1 MKKILLI
8 SAALIATAP
17 LLTLASSDDSRHGY
31 DDCKRYGTGVVAS
44 GSTST
49 GGTSTGCV
57 NKPYMTGAKDEL
69 HGLQLALG
77 KLSPADRA
85 ELVKM
90 IRTYLASKGVALPTE
105 PVKEIKKEIKKE
117 RKEIKQDRKE
127 YLKKMKER
135 REALREKMKELRK

>member
-1 MKKILLI
+1 
-8 SAALIATAP
+8 
-17 LLTLASSDDSRHGY
+17 
-31 DDCKRYGTGVVAS
+31 
-44 GSTST
+44 
-49 GGTSTGCV
+49 
-57 NKPYMTGAKDEL
+57 MTGAKDEL
-69 HGLQLALG
+69 HGLHLALG

-90 IRTYLASKGVALPTE
+90 IRNYLASKGVALPTA
-105 PVKEIKKEIKKE
+105 PAKELKKEIKEE

>member
-31 DDCKRYGTGVVAS
+31 DDCKRYGTGIVSS

-49 GGTSTGCV
+49 GGTWTGCV

-77 KLSPADRA
+77 KLSVADRA

-90 IRTYLASKGVALPTE
+90 IRTYLASKGVTLPTVE
-105 PVKEIKKEIKKE
+105 LKEIKEE

-135 REALREKMKELRK
+135 RDTLREKMKELRK